1 MTDSR
6 DGSARLA
13 TEDWVSVWQGCALIL
28 LVLVGIRPAIP
39 DFSWSAGQLVDA
51 FSWGDAAAAVLTGLL
66 LLAVSAAGI
75 RLMGGSTR
83 EYLIGFP
90 AVFAVAWAVRL
101 VAGNG
106 ALREWGISYVIV
118 ALVVG
123 LLISNLGTVPTWIK
137 EGIRTE
143 YYIKTGLVIL
153 GTNIVFGE
161 ILQAGLLGVAQA
173 LLVVVVVW
181 YLCYRIARRLRVD
194 DEFATMLASAVSI
207 CGVSAAIATCGA
219 IAGDRKKLSYVTSLV
234 LSVAVPMT
242 VAMPWIVE
250 ILGDSALNAAVIV
263 KFSQNALLGVAAF
276 AISLWWAF
284 RGSEESDT
292 RPTAR
297 VIWDRFPKFVL
308 GFIAASLL
316 FSFVLGADLVDST
329 GALMREIRTWWFA
342 LAFTCIGLETRFRDL
357 VSMDQGRPAAAFL
370 LGQGANIVWTLLVA
384 TILFGGAIFAVPDL

>member
-1 MTDSR
+1 MD
-6 DGSARLA
+6 
-13 TEDWVSVWQGCALIL
+13 
-28 LVLVGIRPAIP
+28 AI
-39 DFSWSAGQLVDA
+39 
-51 FSWGDAAAAVLTGLL
+51 SWGDGAAVLGIGLL
-66 LLAVSAAGI
+66 LMTISAAGI
-75 RLMGGSTR
+75 RLMGASTR
-83 EYLIGFP
+83 AYLIGFP
-90 AVFAVAWAVRL
+90 AVFALAWAARL

-106 ALREWGISYVIV
+106 TLRQWGISYVIV

-123 LLISNLGTVPTWIK
+123 LLISNLATVPNWMREAT
-137 EGIRTE
+137 RTE

-161 ILQAGLLGVAQA
+161 ILQAGLLGMAQA

-181 YLCYRIARRLRVD
+181 YLCYRISRRLRVD
-194 DEFATMLASAVSI
+194 DEFSTMLASAVSI

-234 LSVAVPMT
+234 LIVAVPMT
-242 VAMPWIVE
+242 VLMPWVVELLGIPAIVGGAWLGGTIDTSGAVVAAGE

-276 AISLWWAF
+276 AISLWWAL
-284 RGSEESDT
+284 RRSEESGT

-308 GFIAASLL
+308 GFITASLL

-329 GALMREIRTWWFA
+329 GALMKEIRTWWFA

-370 LGQGANIVWTLLVA
+370 IGQGANIVWTLLVA
-384 TILFGGAIFAVPDL
+384 TLLFGGAIFAVPDL